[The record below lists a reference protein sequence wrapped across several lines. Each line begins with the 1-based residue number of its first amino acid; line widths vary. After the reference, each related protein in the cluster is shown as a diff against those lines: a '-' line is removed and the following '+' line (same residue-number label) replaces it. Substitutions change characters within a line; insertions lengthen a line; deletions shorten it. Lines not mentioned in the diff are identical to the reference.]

1 MVNDMNTRR
10 EALRKVLLRIPGF
23 LLIGVIF
30 FLPAGTL
37 AYWQAWVYLGI
48 IFIPMLFV
56 LVYFL
61 RVDPHFLERRMR
73 MREQEQAQKKIIALS
88 TVFLLLAFLL
98 PSLDRRLGWSQVPV
112 WLVILADGLVLLSYG
127 LVFLV
132 FRENRYAS
140 RVVEVEDQQQVIS
153 SGPYSLV
160 RHPMYLAVG
169 VMYLVSPLALGSWWA
184 LIPAAAILPVLVFRT
199 LNEEKVLQR
208 DLPGYTDYM
217 QRVRYRI
224 IPAVW

>member
-98 PSLDRRLGWSQVPV
+98 PGLDRRLGWSQVPV